1 MAFLG
6 AKTTTFSPLLRLLLI
21 LLILPLS
28 TLAQFQFFE
37 QMFNN
42 PSQAQQHAQ
51 HSPQQQNV
59 ASDSSWYRRNYDGGE
74 PHAPPPPRGPS
85 LYFSLLRLPCLLYY
99 SGVLTW
105 KNIWWKIAYCSN
117 YLCPGT
123 LACVHFPHHC
133 PCAWPAQE
141 DKFELGEGSAVC
153 VSKKG
158 WKEIEVARR
167 VELARKGWIWEYI
180 LGGGRGGEGGRAGGQ
195 GRW

>member
-6 AKTTTFSPLLRLLLI
+6 ATTTTFSPLLRLLFI

-74 PHAPPPPRGPS
+74 PLSPPRPLPPPP
-85 LYFSLLRLPCLLYY
+85 YFFLFALFISYY
-99 SGVLTW
+99 SGWLTG
-105 KNIWWKIAYCSN
+105 KNILLKIAFCSN

-158 WKEIEVARR
+158 WKESEVGRR
-167 VELARKGWIWEYI
+167 VELARKGWI
-180 LGGGRGGEGGRAGGQ
+180 
-195 GRW
+195 